1 MATEVKCAIYKGDPR
16 VIDKKTTLVKSLE
29 CRIVDPFN
37 VVDPSIIITNDN
49 SVENCNYFV
58 IGFRKYF
65 KVGEFK
71 TSNKML
77 KIRLHEDVLSTWM
90 PKVYVVG
97 TISNASEIISE
108 NMKQDYPMD
117 VNKRVCRIKI
127 DNLYDQVRSK
137 PIVVV
142 QTSQPIINK
151 P

>member
-37 VVDPSIIITNDN
+37 VVDPSIIITNDS

-90 PKVYVVG
+90 SKVYVVG

-137 PIVVV
+137 PIIVV

>member
-16 VIDKKTTLVKSLE
+16 VIDKKTILVKSLK
-29 CRIVDPFN
+29 CKIVDPLDIVN
-37 VVDPSIIITNDN
+37 PTIIITNDN

-65 KVGEFK
+65 KLDEFK

-108 NMKQDYPMD
+108 NMNQNYPMD

-127 DNLYDQVRSK
+127 DNAYDQVRSK
-137 PIVVV
+137 PIIVV
-142 QTSQPIINK
+142 QTSHPIINK